1 MIDEALRDA
10 QHGLQ
15 RWRARPM
22 FAMAAIL
29 TIALSTGAA
38 TAFFSLVDGVLLKPL
53 PYPKG
58 ERLVAITFIQ
68 SRIQDP
74 FRRNLLFEL
83 NEVAALEGLKMSE
96 ENFGRMQ
103 LVQQNLLRYWSD
115 MP

>member
-58 ERLVAITFIQ
+58 ERLVAVNRTYPDWVSDPIL
-68 SRIQDP
+68 SRSWDRISMAWPEFFFVRDRSRTVEQLAV
-74 FRRNLLFEL
+74 RTSALGLL
-83 NEVAALEGLKMSE
+83 
-96 ENFGRMQ
+96 
-103 LVQQNLLRYWSD
+103 
-115 MP
+115 PP